1 MYRYETRSV
10 EGFVQQLAVG
20 YVARGYRFYV
30 TCRIPPDKDP
40 DGIDRKLVERYGL
53 DISKYVRCRRKRL
66 GEASVQYLRHGRFFV
81 LIATQGQ
88 HPFFQLEHD
97 WRDIRE
103 HPLFYGGYS
112 IGCRRGQDA
121 RFHASVRIGRRE
133 LERLAGRIDRIAL
146 VPDGDRLFR
155 FWQGLRFE
163 PYAPIRRQLLRLF
176 WRMND
181 RRKAA
186 GLELVPVRALR
197 MQRRPLSPFVR
208 CPAPTGSTVRGHAVS
223 GLQEPL
229 DGLPDEAAHLRPG
242 DPVQGGGV
250 DVARQGHRLR
260 PGDEAPAVDDIVDG
274 VEGDHHL
281 RTSVADHGGD
291 GVGAG
296 IGRPGGVAVVEVEE
310 AERRNLEH
318 RTGDLLAEG
327 GHQAEVRTPPVFQD
341 SEKFRRLNTPVVERQ
356 VIRPGEESD
365 QEFFGAGVRVLP
377 EPDLGMGEVLGGVI
391 GRDADHVH
399 ELGERRLEEFAQEME
414 SAIEAAEDDHPRPAS
429 GFAE

>member
-1 MYRYETRSV
+1 MYRYETQSV

-81 LIATQGQ
+81 LIATPGR
-88 HPFFQLEHD
+88 HPFFQREHD

-133 LERLAGRIDRIAL
+133 LERLSCRIDRIAL
-146 VPDGDRLFR
+146 VPDADRLYR

-208 CPAPTGSTVRGHAVS
+208 CAHPTASAVRGDVVS
-223 GLQEPL
+223 GLEEPL
-229 DGLPDEAAHLRPG
+229 DRLPDEAAHLRPG
-242 DPVQGGGV
+242 DPVQGRGV
-250 DVARQGHRLR
+250 DVAGQGHRMR
-260 PGDEAPAVDDIVDG
+260 PGDKVPAVDDVSHG

-281 RTSVADHGGD
+281 RTTVADHGRD

-296 IGRPGGVAVVEVEE
+296 IGGPGRVAVMEVVE
-310 AERRNLEH
+310 AHRRDFEDAS
-318 RTGDLLAEG
+318 RDLLAEG
-327 GHQAEVRTPPVFQD
+327 GHQAEVRTPAVPEAV
-341 SEKFRRLNTPVVERQ
+341 EKFRRLNTAVVERE
-356 VIRPGEESD
+356 VIRAGEEAD
-365 QEFFGAGVRVLP
+365 QEFLGPGVRVLP
-377 EPDLGMGEVLGGVI
+377 QPDLGMREVLPRVVGD
-391 GRDADHVH
+391 DADD
-399 ELGERRLEEFAQEME
+399 LDLSGEGRFEEFAQEME
-414 SAIEAAEDDHPRPAS
+414 PAIEAAEDDHPRPTP
-429 GFAE
+429 GLPR

>member
-30 TCRIPPDKDP
+30 ACRIPPDKDP
-40 DGIDRKLVERYGL
+40 VGIDRKLVERYGL
-53 DISKYVRCRRKRL
+53 DISKYVRCRRRRQ
-66 GEASVQYLRHGRFFV
+66 GEASVQYLRHGRFFI
-81 LIATQGQ
+81 LIATPGH
-88 HPFFQLEHD
+88 HPFFQREHD

-146 VPDGDRLFR
+146 VPDADRLFR

-208 CPAPTGSTVRGHAVS
+208 CPHPTASTVRGNAVS
-223 GLQEPL
+223 GQQELL
-229 DGLPDEAAHLRPG
+229 DGFPDEPTHLRPG
-242 DPVQGGGV
+242 DPVQGGGI
-250 DVARQGHRLR
+250 DVAGQGHRMR
-260 PGDEAPAVDDIVDG
+260 PGDEVPSVDDLGDG

-291 GVGAG
+291 GVGSG
-296 IGRPGGVAVVEVEE
+296 IGRPGGVAVMEVVE
-310 AERRNLEH
+310 AERRDLEH
-318 RTGDLLAEG
+318 RAGNLLAEG
-327 GHQAEVRTPPVFQD
+327 GHQAEVRTPAVFQD

-356 VIRPGEESD
+356 TVRPGKESD
-365 QEFFGAGVRVLP
+365 QEFLGSGVRILP
-377 EPDLGMGEVLGGVI
+377 KPDLGMGEFLGRVI

-399 ELGERRLEEFAQEME
+399 ELCERRFEQFAEEME
-414 SAIEAAEDDHPRPAS
+414 PAVEAPEDNDPRPAS

>member
-1 MYRYETRSV
+1 MYRYEARSV

-40 DGIDRKLVERYGL
+40 VGIDRKLVERYGL
-53 DISKYVRCRRKRL
+53 DISKYVRCRRRRQ

-81 LIATQGQ
+81 LIATPGQ
-88 HPFFQLEHD
+88 HPFFQREHD

-103 HPLFYGGYS
+103 YPLFYGGYS

-146 VPDGDRLFR
+146 APDADRLFR

-208 CPAPTGSTVRGHAVS
+208 CPHPTGSTVRGNPVS

-229 DGLPDEAAHLRPG
+229 DGFPDEPAHLRPG

-250 DVARQGHRLR
+250 DFAGQGHRMR
-260 PGDEAPAVDDIVDG
+260 PGDEVPSVDDLGDR

-281 RTSVADHGGD
+281 RASVADHGGD
-291 GVGAG
+291 GVGSG
-296 IGRPGGVAVVEVEE
+296 IGRPGGVAVVEVVE
-310 AERRNLEH
+310 AERRDLEH
-318 RTGDLLAEG
+318 RAGNLLAEG
-327 GHQAEVRTPPVFQD
+327 GHEAEVRSPTVFQD

-356 VIRPGEESD
+356 TVRPGKESD
-365 QEFFGAGVRVLP
+365 QEFLGSGVRVLP
-377 EPDLGMGEVLGGVI
+377 QPDPGMSEVLSRVVGDNADDLDLSGE
-391 GRDADHVH
+391 GRF
-399 ELGERRLEEFAQEME
+399 EEFAQEVE
-414 SAIEAAEDDHPRPAS
+414 PAIEAAEDDHPRPTP
-429 GFAE
+429 GLPR